1 MTGATSTLPRRCSL
15 YQALLWVV
23 EQIPP
28 IEDLIFDSLPP
39 PSWVVIEDKH
49 KRELLVALKLGTL
62 RAQGD
67 LWDLR
72 GPRFRLENECA
83 DISPQYWEWNRVD
96 WEASSLTVVR
106 DRKAN
111 GEFTEVSVPT
121 IDLLKAFPSDARP
134 LVLEVPSKEGR
145 RGRPPKFNWPAF
157 YAEVAVRADLDG
169 LPGVQAELERAMA
182 QWCSV
187 TWGEEPG
194 EAALRQALSLIYRH
208 PRKARK

>member
-1 MTGATSTLPRRCSL
+1 
-15 YQALLWVV
+15 V

-67 LWDLR
+67 LWHFDW
-72 GPRFRLENECA
+72 PRFRLENACS
-83 DISPQYWEWNRVD
+83 DISPQYWEWDRVD
-96 WEASSLTVVR
+96 WEDSLLRVFR
-106 DRKAN
+106 GRSHC
-111 GEFTEVSVPT
+111 GEFNEVSVPAV
-121 IDLLKAFPSDARP
+121 DLLKAFPSGARP
-134 LVLEVPSKEGR
+134 LVLEVPSKERR

-169 LPGVQAELERAMA
+169 LPEVQAELEQAMA

-187 TWGEEPG
+187 TWGEEPA
-194 EAALRQALSLIYRH
+194 EATLRQALSLIYQH